1 MENATYAL
9 KCILMNRGG
18 LSNALRR
25 RKRLL
30 FLFCASLLWVVSAAF
45 GQEMSLKE
53 AIQKEHE
60 SLKVETGSYAEM
72 VAYTGGM
79 IKPVDVSRL
88 STLTDSSKAKNKPI
102 ILYFFADW
110 DIYSHKMRKETF
122 FNNKVSGLINR
133 EFYFVALNEKT
144 EVAKKLYKNITG
156 SELKSFPMTVYLNPK
171 ESYSFQYPG
180 YQTNL
185 MYISNLFKL
194 KKIGYATINNRILNN
209 IGQLF
214 KKDYKIIYTAL
225 DNLDSIEKLDGVEE
239 ISKKAKSLAEIEEA
253 IDNALYTLKDE
264 ESFGYILKHAGFVKF
279 ASSLSYDQK
288 DSLRRDEY
296 VSLDTVSRS
305 ILTTAVE
312 YRNMRNSL
320 KITPGSK
327 QDKNLQTYMAKH
339 LIMVGIPPAIR
350 NTVYEYCKKYM
361 ILKESKENAEM
372 YSQKIRETL
381 SIDWEKG
388 IIYKAGFSITLLK
401 DGLFIQ
407 YN

>member
-1 MENATYAL
+1 
-9 KCILMNRGG
+9 
-18 LSNALRR
+18 
-25 RKRLL
+25 
-30 FLFCASLLWVVSAAF
+30 
-45 GQEMSLKE
+45 MSLKE